1 MIVRDRPDLT
11 QQALKSLEE
20 NTTQD
25 ITVTIVDDQSQKE
38 TALLLVD
45 WVKEGTNKRILV
57 RNTISRGVG
66 WARNLS
72 IHVSETAF
80 GRGELLYLADNDSY
94 YTKDW
99 LTHLLDV
106 WPIAKG
112 MGCKI
117 LGGFNHPFQRPNET
131 YSVTQEYNLNIYN
144 AVGTLSWLLEWE
156 TIDKYGTLSAHTKG
170 VRQSE
175 DWEFSQRI
183 KNDGFKVGAITP
195 HVVYHTG
202 RTDTFGGLDPGAIYM
217 LDIPGVTIK

>member
-45 WVKEGTNKRILV
+45 WVKEDTNKRILV

-99 LTHLLDV
+99 LTNLREG
-106 WPIAKG
+106 WPLAKS
-112 MGCKI
+112 MG
-117 LGGFNHPFQRPNET
+117 R
-131 YSVTQEYNLNIYN
+131 
-144 AVGTLSWLLEWE
+144 
-156 TIDKYGTLSAHTKG
+156 
-170 VRQSE
+170 
-175 DWEFSQRI
+175 
-183 KNDGFKVGAITP
+183 
-195 HVVYHTG
+195 
-202 RTDTFGGLDPGAIYM
+202 
-217 LDIPGVTIK
+217 